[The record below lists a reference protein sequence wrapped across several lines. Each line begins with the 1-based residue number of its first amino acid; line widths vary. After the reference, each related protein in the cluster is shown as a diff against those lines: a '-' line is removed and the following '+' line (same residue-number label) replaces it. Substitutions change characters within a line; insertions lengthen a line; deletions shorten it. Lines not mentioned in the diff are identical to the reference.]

1 MPLVLIRSHHQP
13 NHSEYQPQ
21 SPHLLNGNNKSAHLM
36 DFRALGLAKCLGNF
50 RGDYPSS
57 GEVEKT
63 GITPRESSG
72 LKGWVPYSCICSRE
86 GTKEMK
92 GHINEWSSYLDWP
105 RNEDSSQMSLNSCPP
120 HVRGSNAKY
129 VFISKKKGREKER
142 EEAGGMG
149 REGGRGGGKGCPSSL
164 LLFNTEMGVLSG

>member
-1 MPLVLIRSHHQP
+1 
-13 NHSEYQPQ
+13 
-21 SPHLLNGNNKSAHLM
+21 
-36 DFRALGLAKCLGNF
+36 
-50 RGDYPSS
+50 
-57 GEVEKT
+57 
-63 GITPRESSG
+63 
-72 LKGWVPYSCICSRE
+72 
-86 GTKEMK
+86 MK

-105 RNEDSSQMSLNSCPP
+105 RNENSSQMSLNSCPP

-129 VFISKKKGREKER
+129 VFISKKKGREKEQ